1 VYSTQEVLAIAQEAE
16 AEVSNNN
23 SCRQPQERYIS
34 LEFRSDE
41 DDFVADVFSGYK
53 SDCIVVA
60 TTDRRM
66 RLVRRIMHHIPQYT
80 SSSSSEFTL
89 TSPTAVPWVGGAEC
103 RRSGHSENL
112 SRRPQDRLA
121 KILDRKAWCT
131 GPRAQIRLII

>member
-1 VYSTQEVLAIAQEAE
+1 MYSTQEVLAIAQEAE

-34 LEFRSDE
+34 LEFRSE
-41 DDFVADVFSGYK
+41 DDVVADVFSGYR

-66 RLVRRIMHHIPQYT
+66 TLVGRIMHHIPQYT
-80 SSSSSEFTL
+80 SSSSSEFTF

-121 KILDRKAWCT
+121 KISDRKAWCT
-131 GPRAQIRLII
+131 GPRAQT